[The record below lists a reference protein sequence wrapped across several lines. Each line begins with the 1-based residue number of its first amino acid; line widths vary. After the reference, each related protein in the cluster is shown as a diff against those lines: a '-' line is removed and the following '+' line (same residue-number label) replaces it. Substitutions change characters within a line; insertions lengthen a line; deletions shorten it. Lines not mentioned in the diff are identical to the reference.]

1 MNYENYTYSQKV
13 LAQTIAIT
21 VEHSRCTIDECV
33 QVLSDMIGSLL
44 PYIAPSKAEL
54 TEYLDNKLMPYLRN
68 TSIEAHDLKHQ
79 II

>member
-1 MNYENYTYSQKV
+1 MNYENYTFSQKV
-13 LAQTIAIT
+13 LAHTIASR
-21 VEHSRCTIDECV
+21 VEHSGCTADECV

-44 PYIAPSKAEL
+44 AFMAPSKAEL
-54 TEYLDNKLMPYLRN
+54 TEYLDNNLMPYLRN